1 MNHPHETAPQGKQ
14 GPPFLHTSSPPH
26 TDNRMKA
33 IAKLKPEPG
42 AMALIDVERPTRQP
56 GEVLIRI
63 SAGGICGT
71 DVAIWKWY
79 EAVVGQYAPSF
90 PLIVGHEF
98 AGTIEASDNP
108 RLALGAVVTVN
119 PQIACGRCHYC
130 GLGRP
135 TLCDNRRL
143 MGGRIN
149 GGWTEYVCVP
159 EQNVHPLPAGTDS
172 AVAPLLEPLSV
183 ATHAVIERVPVRSGD
198 TVLVIGAGPIG
209 LLCAILAVAA
219 GAKHVIVTGVAA
231 DHSRLQLARDIG
243 AIPVNIDEQDPLQ
256 VLRGVQAD
264 GADIVYETSGVGAT
278 LDQAITLARRG
289 GSVGLIGLCHGP
301 STIRSTPIVLKEIA
315 LIGSRGYNETTWS
328 IMLNALPK
336 VESQVLK
343 LVTHQLPYSEF
354 ERALTMVQNREGSK
368 IILRP

>member
-1 MNHPHETAPQGKQ
+1 
-14 GPPFLHTSSPPH
+14 
-26 TDNRMKA
+26 MKA
-33 IAKLKPEPG
+33 IAKLKAEPG
-42 AMALIDVERPTRQP
+42 VMALIDVDKPVRKT

-98 AGTIEASDNP
+98 AGTVVEADST
-108 RLALGAVVTVN
+108 RVKLGATVAVN
-119 PQIACGRCHYC
+119 PQIACGHCHYC

-149 GGWTEYVCVP
+149 GGWTEYVSVP
-159 EQNVHPLPAGTDS
+159 EWNVHPLPDGIDS

-198 TVLVIGAGPIG
+198 VVVVIGAGPIG
-209 LLCAILAVAA
+209 ILCAILAVAA
-219 GAKHVIVTGVAA
+219 GASKVMVTGVAA
-231 DHSRLQLARDIG
+231 DKTRLLLAKEIG
-243 AIPVNIDEQDPLQ
+243 AIPVNIDEEDPMSA
-256 VLRGVQAD
+256 LRKLQAD
-264 GADIVYETSGVGAT
+264 GADIVYETSGVAST
-278 LDQAITLARRG
+278 LDQAIGMARKG

-301 STIRSTPIVLKEIA
+301 STFTSTPIVLKELA
-315 LIGSRGYNETTWS
+315 LIGSRGYNETTWTVMMS
-328 IMLNALPK
+328 VLPN
-336 VESQVLK
+336 VVNDVLR
-343 LVTHQLPYSEF
+343 LITHQVEFRDF
-354 ERALTMVQNREGSK
+354 ERALKMVESREGSK
-368 IILRP
+368 IVLRP